1 MSLRI
6 SSACFFLV
14 AAGCGAKPDD
24 KVANAAPDDR
34 IECAVHG
41 ATTFTKNCAVERGEG
56 TLLVLRHENGGFRR
70 INLTSDGAISP
81 ADGSDAA
88 AGKLLPDGRFEL
100 VIGGDR
106 YRLPP
111 RK

>member
-6 SSACFFLV
+6 SSAAFLLV
-14 AAGCGAKPDD
+14 VAGCGAKQDD
-24 KVANAAPDDR
+24 KVAKAAPDDR

-41 ATTFTKNCAVERGEG
+41 ATAFTKSCAVERGEG
-56 TLLVLRHENGGFRR
+56 TLLVLRHGDGGFRR

-88 AGKLLPDGRFEL
+88 AGTSLADGRFEL
-100 VIGGDR
+100 HIGGDR

>member
-1 MSLRI
+1 MFLRTSSLCLLM
-6 SSACFFLV
+6 AL
-14 AAGCGAKPDD
+14 AACGAKEDS
-24 KVANAAPDDR
+24 KVAAAAPDDR
-34 IECAVHG
+34 IDCALNG
-41 ATTFTKNCAVERGEG
+41 AVAFTKSCAVERGEG
-56 TLLVLRHENGGFRR
+56 TLFVLRQEGGGFRR
-70 INLTSDGAISP
+70 IDLAPDGTLSA

-88 AGKLLPDGRFEL
+88 GGKMLDDGRFEL